1 MIVITQFADVT
12 QVSNPAIRSLLTRRF
27 QQLAETAPTAT
38 NVSMVTPCEFILVE
52 GGDAVSEIEQAAG
65 YPILTGLFDDLPY
78 TDPDFQPC
86 SEILEEHHHEQ
97 YTFYEM
103 VFIGNDDGAFA
114 CVLIP
119 DEEGIDADLL
129 AMCRAFSTPAIDPA
143 VISP

>member
-1 MIVITQFADVT
+1 MIVITQSADVT

-38 NVSMVTPCEFILVE
+38 NVSMVTPCEFIVVE
-52 GGDAVSEIEQAAG
+52 GGDGVSDIEQAAG

-114 CVLIP
+114 CVLVP

-129 AMCRAFSTPAIDPA
+129 AMCRAFSTPA
-143 VISP
+143 VSSP

>member
-1 MIVITQFADVT
+1 MIVITQSADVT

-27 QQLAETAPTAT
+27 QLLAESAPTAT
-38 NVSMVTPCEFILVE
+38 TVHMVTPCEFILVE

-129 AMCRAFSTPAIDPA
+129 AMCRAFSTPAVNTP
-143 VISP
+143 

>member
-1 MIVITQFADVT
+1 MIVITQSAEVT

-38 NVSMVTPCEFILVE
+38 NVSMVTPCEFIVVE
-52 GGDAVSEIEQAAG
+52 GGEAVSDIEQAAG

-129 AMCRAFSTPAIDPA
+129 AMCRAFSTPA
-143 VISP
+143 VSSR